1 MAFKKWNIYM
11 KYLIS
16 KISGISKLYCKD
28 TIKSDTYM
36 FVIDKPHAL
45 RYDITFEYL

>member
-16 KISGISKLYCKD
+16 KTSGTS
-28 TIKSDTYM
+28 
-36 FVIDKPHAL
+36 
-45 RYDITFEYL
+45 R